1 VNPAVYLVLAVLGI
15 EVDADA
21 VLALDAGQL
30 AAVGDCCGER
40 HREQRLPVAAGRATS
55 STNGC
60 TRVRVRLPPRIG
72 GHTDALYL
80 DAVDWGLAT
89 VGLTL
94 LLLAAVSRRLVST
107 PITPAMVVVAV
118 GVLAGPLV
126 LDDLTLGPTSSTVRR
141 LAEAT
146 LAVVL
151 FSDSSRINLRALR
164 REASIPM
171 RLLGIGLPLT
181 IVLGTL
187 VALVL
192 FGSFSLSEALILGVI
207 LAPTDAGL
215 GSAVVT
221 DARLPQRVRQSLN
234 VESGLNDG
242 ICVPLLL
249 IVLATASGAGGGP
262 HPAQVI
268 GEEIGYGLVGGIVAG
283 TLAAEIVIAAGARRL
298 IDDAWRQIIPVAA
311 AVFAYG
317 IAEALGGS
325 GFIAAFTAGT
335 LFGLIAREN
344 SSRTMRFTEETG
356 ALLDSITFL
365 IFGAVLLGPALEHVS
380 WQIALYA
387 IMSLTI
393 VRMLPVA
400 ISLWGT
406 HARGPTVAFVGWFGP
421 RGLASIVFAVIVE
434 DTHQAHA
441 GAILTAC
448 YLTVGLS
455 VLVHGLSAA
464 PLVSRYADWYRA
476 VAGERLPA
484 MEREPAHEHRPR
496 GQAAAS

>member
-1 VNPAVYLVLAVLGI
+1 MDWG
-15 EVDADA
+15 
-21 VLALDAGQL
+21 L
-30 AAVGDCCGER
+30 AAVG
-40 HREQRLPVAAGRATS
+40 
-55 STNGC
+55 
-60 TRVRVRLPPRIG
+60 
-72 GHTDALYL
+72 
-80 DAVDWGLAT
+80 LA
-89 VGLTL
+89 L
-94 LLLAAVSRRLVST
+94 LLVAAVSRRLSGT
-107 PITPAMVVVAV
+107 PITPAMVVVAI

-126 LDDLTLGPTSSTVRR
+126 FDGLTVGPTSLTVRR

-151 FSDSSRINLRALR
+151 FSDSSRIDLRALR
-164 REASIPM
+164 REASLPV

-181 IVLGTL
+181 IALGAL
-187 VALVL
+187 VALAF

-221 DARLPQRVRQSLN
+221 DPSLPQRVRQSLN

-242 ICVPLLL
+242 ICVPILL
-249 IVLATASGAGGGP
+249 IVLATSSQAGGAA

-268 GEEIGYGLVGGIVAG
+268 GEEIGYGLIGGIVAG
-283 TLAAEIVIAAGARRL
+283 TLAAGVVNTAGARRL

-325 GFIAAFTAGT
+325 GFIAAFTAGA

-344 SSRTMRFTEETG
+344 SAGTMRFTEETG

-365 IFGAVLLGPALEHVS
+365 VFGAVLLGPELEHVS

-387 IMSLTI
+387 VLSLTI

-400 ISLWGT
+400 LSLLGT
-406 HARGPTVAFVGWFGP
+406 GARGPTVAFIGWFGP

-441 GAILTAC
+441 GTILTAC

-455 VLVHGLSAA
+455 VLVHGLTAA
-464 PLVSRYADWYRA
+464 PLVSRYVAWYRA
-476 VAGERLPA
+476 AAGERPPA
-484 MEREPAHEHRPR
+484 MESEPVHEHRAR
-496 GQAAAS
+496 GLAALHGD